1 MNGFRPWALA
11 ALLALLP
18 APAGAADD
26 GGLPRAVVQQ
36 VSDQTIAALADKSL
50 SADEK
55 RARIE
60 QIVYANTDFDTLSRL
75 VLARHWSEFTPAQ
88 QQQFVAEFKRHLSV
102 TYGKHVENYHNEKVV
117 VTGDRQE
124 ARGDW
129 TVNSK
134 VVRGGTGSDDILI
147 DYRLRQQNGAWKII
161 DFVIERVSLVA
172 NFRDQF
178 QDILSQGAGGPERLL
193 RLLHEKNERGEGAS
207 TAPGTGTGAP
217 GTGAPAR

>member
-1 MNGFRPWALA
+1 MNAVRLRALA
-11 ALLALLP
+11 ALLVLV
-18 APAGAADD
+18 APASARAADD
-26 GGLPRAVVQQ
+26 NSPRTVVQA
-36 VSDQTIAALADKSL
+36 VSDQTIAVLADKSL
-50 SADEK
+50 SADDK

-75 VLARHWSEFTPAQ
+75 VLARHWGEFTPAQ

-129 TVNSK
+129 TVNTK
-134 VVRGGTGSDDILI
+134 VVRGGTGADDILI

-178 QDILSQGAGGPERLL
+178 QDVLSQGAGGPDRLL
-193 RLLHEKNERGEGAS
+193 RLLHEKNERGEAAP
-207 TAPGTGTGAP
+207 TAPGT
-217 GTGAPAR
+217 APAAR